1 VRIVEIVARY
11 LLETM
16 FTVFGLNGFLNFIH
30 QPPPP
35 NPLALKQTW
44 FDQEVIKPKVRR
56 KLPTVW
62 SREEVC
68 ALLDAECAAGLVAYG
83 LTGDQM
89 MALRERLPDWVTIE
103 RYDVQARAEGNPT
116 KDQMRLMMRA
126 LLAERFK
133 LAVHYET
140 RQGPVFALV
149 PLKPGK
155 TGPDLRPHPS
165 DATCP
170 KRADESA
177 LMPPM
182 VAGGFPAT
190 CGGIVR
196 VPASTPGHLSL
207 GARDVT
213 MGFIA
218 SSISGIGNLGRPVVD
233 QSGLDGTFD
242 FIIEWAP
249 DSTPE
254 ESGPTFVEAL
264 QKQLGLKLEPRNGQI
279 DVVVL
284 DHIEHPTPN

>member
-1 VRIVEIVARY
+1 
-11 LLETM
+11 
-16 FTVFGLNGFLNFIH
+16 
-30 QPPPP
+30 
-35 NPLALKQTW
+35 
-44 FDQEVIKPKVRR
+44 
-56 KLPTVW
+56 
-62 SREEVC
+62 
-68 ALLDAECAAGLVAYG
+68 
-83 LTGDQM
+83 M

-196 VPASTPGHLSL
+196 VPASTPGRLSL